1 MIFLVVVIP
10 HPDEADR
17 VDSATVAAG
26 RQWLD
31 DEETLGVI
39 VEHPRAFRKTGG
51 YMLVEAA
58 DQDALRAWLAPYPL
72 LDTIEALIFEDVVDL
87 DEGFDVL
94 KAAVAEREQRP
105 AEPTFAGLMDKF
117 AVEQLRRKVR
127 P

>member
-17 VDSATVAAG
+17 VDADTVAAA
-26 RQWLD
+26 RQWLA

-39 VEHPRAFRKTGG
+39 TFIRSFRKTGG
-51 YMLVEAA
+51 FMLVEAA

-94 KAAVAEREQRP
+94 KAAVAEREQR
-105 AEPTFAGLMDKF
+105 AEPTFADLMDKF
-117 AVEQLRRKVR
+117 AVEQLRRKVQ

>member
-26 RQWLD
+26 RRWLD
-31 DEETLGVI
+31 EQQDLGI
-39 VEHPRAFRKTGG
+39 ITEDPRAFRKTGG
-51 YMLVEAA
+51 FMLVEAK
-58 DQDALRAWLAPYPL
+58 DEEALRAWLAPYPL
-72 LDTIEALIFEDVVDL
+72 LDTINALIFEDVVDL
-87 DEGFDVL
+87 DDGFDVL

-105 AEPTFAGLMDKF
+105 KPTFADLMDKF
-117 AVEQLRRKVR
+117 NVEQLRRRVQ